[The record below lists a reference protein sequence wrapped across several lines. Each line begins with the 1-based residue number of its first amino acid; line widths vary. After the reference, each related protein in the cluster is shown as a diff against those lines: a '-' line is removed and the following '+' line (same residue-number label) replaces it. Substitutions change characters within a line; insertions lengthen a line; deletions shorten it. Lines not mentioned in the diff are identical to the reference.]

1 MDCPP
6 EQKNVAGV
14 ERWPLVEVRLHIII
28 SGLLTPKKCRTHL
41 LPWPIKP

>member
-14 ERWPLVEVRLHIII
+14 ERWPFGGGSTAYNNFR
-28 SGLLTPKKCRTHL
+28 SADTKKM
-41 LPWPIKP
+41 